1 MLKILRIQPCENNK
15 SCIIFHRKSNK
26 IGFAFF
32 WFFYDFLR
40 NLQESA
46 KCTSLFKIR
55 FAAGTLESFKL
66 LHMCPCFAERPSGR
80 FFTSQSGP
88 WAPAGGGPAKFR
100 RIAGRARA
108 GEGPWVP
115 RGRFQGLDGAVRR
128 LARGRRWPSAVG
140 AAACVPARQGPR
152 RRLGGG
158 WGLE

>member
-66 LHMCPCFAERPSGR
+66 LHMCLCFAKRPSGR

-88 WAPAGGGPAKFR
+88 WAAVSGGLAKFR
-100 RIAGRARA
+100 RTAGRGRPGAGGGGALGPWGPISVLAWA
-108 GEGPWVP
+108 GEGPARQVRRRP
-115 RGRFQGLDGAVRR
+115 GAV
-128 LARGRRWPSAVG
+128 A
-140 AAACVPARQGPR
+140 AAACVPTR
-152 RRLGGG
+152 
-158 WGLE
+158 